1 MVLVSVCELESPAV
15 PWIRQ
20 KRKKIWNTTDETF
33 SLTISFARF
42 RFVCFWKA
50 TNPQCFPRKK
60 ERDWNEIRDIESKR
74 GKMAASLRVL
84 AKGKLSTMQPALRA
98 IITRT
103 SPMVLSRGISV
114 TSELNLRFLWYIFWW
129 EMKDKE
135 LNRLGLA
142 KPGGHIALL
151 RYWSVFF
158 LKKVNWWHSQY
169 N

>member
-1 MVLVSVCELESPAV
+1 
-15 PWIRQ
+15 
-20 KRKKIWNTTDETF
+20 
-33 SLTISFARF
+33 
-42 RFVCFWKA
+42 
-50 TNPQCFPRKK
+50 
-60 ERDWNEIRDIESKR
+60 
-74 GKMAASLRVL
+74 MAASLRVL
-84 AKGKLSTMQPALRA
+84 ANGKLSTMQSALRA

-151 RYWSVFF
+151 RY
-158 LKKVNWWHSQY
+158 
-169 N
+169 